1 MARTEVFALAP
12 LLSLKSR
19 DICGNMNIQK
29 AGDRFG
35 HSRAKAPERF
45 RTASQFQMDDDFMR
59 CLFKDNVPL
68 AEMVLRIITG
78 KPDLVITD
86 CQTQKDMKRL
96 AGARSICLDAYG
108 TDSIG
113 KKYDMEIQREDKG
126 ADPHRARFHSS
137 VLDIENLDAGQE
149 FRELPDTYTIFIT
162 EKDFYGKGEPVY
174 LIERMNITTGKP
186 FADGEHILYVN
197 GEYRGDSDIGKLM
210 HDFNCTDADDMNF
223 KLLADRT
230 RYLKENP
237 KGVSEMCKVIE
248 DMRKEEREEGI
259 KEGMR
264 TAALRMI
271 ADGTLALEKI
281 AEYVGLSLDEVK
293 KLQSGQSA

>member
-1 MARTEVFALAP
+1 M
-12 LLSLKSR
+12 
-19 DICGNMNIQK
+19 
-29 AGDRFG
+29 
-35 HSRAKAPERF
+35 
-45 RTASQFQMDDDFMR
+45 
-59 CLFKDNVPL
+59 
-68 AEMVLRIITG
+68 
-78 KPDLVITD
+78 
-86 CQTQKDMKRL
+86 
-96 AGARSICLDAYG
+96 
-108 TDSIG
+108 
-113 KKYDMEIQREDKG
+113 
-126 ADPHRARFHSS
+126 
-137 VLDIENLDAGQE
+137 LDIENLDAGQE

-162 EKDFYGKGEPVY
+162 EKDFYGKGEPIY

-248 DMRKEEREEGI
+248 DMRKEEREEAT
-259 KEGMR
+259 KAEKQR
-264 TAALRMI
+264 TVFRML
-271 ADGTLALEKI
+271 APTLALEKI

-293 KLQSGQSA
+293 KLQTAQKI